1 MYHQRAT
8 ERETADKKEKLLFI
22 SVFPLLVFEEC
33 ITTKGIINSGTNIQ
47 KHNSAW
53 IWLYVSLGFSLL
65 FQS

>member
-1 MYHQRAT
+1 VKPLI
-8 ERETADKKEKLLFI
+8 KKKKLLFI

-53 IWLYVSLGFSLL
+53 IWLYDSLGFSLL